1 MAANLNAS
9 RVPIL
14 NLGPITRGVCVTMC
28 GIIGCVSR
36 REPVV
41 ELLLRGLKRL
51 EYRGYDSAGIAVE
64 YPSGIRITREVG
76 KIRRLEDAVGA
87 SPQDGTTGVG
97 HTRWATHGK
106 PSEANAHPH
115 VSADGRVVVAHNGII
130 ENYRDLRRGLES
142 RGIVFCSETDSEVIP
157 NLIASHDR
165 GDFPA
170 AVRAALAELHGSF
183 AIAVMH
189 HDHPGVVIG
198 ARKDSPLI
206 VGIASDRMLLASDA
220 AAMLE
225 ATREMVFLED
235 GDMAVLTAESAS
247 FSRFDGT
254 KVLRPSVTIS
264 WDLAR
269 AEKSGFE
276 HYMLK
281 EIHEQ
286 PQVVSDA
293 LLGAIGSGHEVN
305 LEQIGL
311 SDEVLRSLD
320 RMCIVACG
328 TSWHAGLVTKFW
340 LERFARI
347 SSEVDYASEFRYRDP
362 VMDSRTGLI
371 AISQSGETA
380 DTLAA
385 LRRAKTDFNARTLGI
400 CNVQGATIARECD
413 GLIMTHAGPE
423 IGVASTK
430 AFTGQLV
437 AGFLLSLKLA
447 AARGTLSP
455 HEVRRLTDQL
465 RRVPQWI
472 ARALESADAVR
483 DVAASVADARGFLFL
498 GRGANYPVALEGAL
512 KLKEISYMHAEG
524 YPAGE
529 MKHGPIALIDE
540 GLPVVVIATRGPV
553 YDKVASNVEEVR
565 ARGGRVIAIVNPGDD
580 RVSKQASAIITVPE
594 TDPLLSPMINVVPLQ
609 LLAYEVARI
618 RGCDVD
624 QPRNL
629 AKSVTVE

>member
-1 MAANLNAS
+1 
-9 RVPIL
+9 
-14 NLGPITRGVCVTMC
+14 MC
-28 GIIGCVSR
+28 GIIGCVS
-36 REPVV
+36 EKAPVRD
-41 ELLLRGLKRL
+41 LLIRGLKRL

-64 YPSGIRITREVG
+64 SASGMALVREVG
-76 KIRRLEDAVGA
+76 KIQRLEDAVGGLFVEA
-87 SPQDGTTGVG
+87 TTGVG
-97 HTRWATHGK
+97 HTRWATHGR

-115 VSADGRVVVAHNGII
+115 LSDDGTVVVAHNGII
-130 ENYRDLRRGLES
+130 ENYRDLRAALEQD
-142 RGIVFCSETDSEVIP
+142 GVVFRSETDSEVIP
-157 NLIASHDR
+157 NLIAQAWR
-165 GDFPA
+165 GDLVD
-170 AVRAALAELHGSF
+170 AVRAAVAQLHGSF

-189 HDHPGVVIG
+189 TAHPNVVVG

-206 VGIASDRMLLASDA
+206 VGLADGRTLLASDV

-225 ATREMVFLED
+225 TTRDMIFLED
-235 GDMAVLTAESAS
+235 GDIAVLTSRGAS
-247 FSRFDGT
+247 ILRFDGT
-254 KVLRPSVTIS
+254 PVERVPTRIP

-269 AEKSGFE
+269 AEKAGFD

-286 PQVVSDA
+286 PQVVGDA
-293 LLGAIGSGHEVN
+293 LLGAIGASSEIR
-305 LEQIGL
+305 LEQL
-311 SDEVLRSLD
+311 TLDDAVLRSLD
-320 RMCIVACG
+320 RVAIVACG

-340 LERFARI
+340 IERFARI
-347 SSEVDYASEFRYRDP
+347 AVDVDYASEFRYRDP
-362 VMDSRTGLI
+362 VLDSRTGVI

-385 LRRAKTDFNARTLGI
+385 LRRAKVDFNARTIGI
-400 CNVQGATIARECD
+400 CNVQGSTIARECD
-413 GLIMTHAGPE
+413 GLVMTHAGPE

-430 AFTGQLV
+430 AFMGQLV
-437 AGFLLSLKLA
+437 AGFLFALRLA
-447 AARGTLSP
+447 AARGTMSA
-455 HEVRRLTDQL
+455 HEARRLTDQV
-465 RRVPQWI
+465 RRLPQWI
-472 ARALESADAVR
+472 SKALLCADDVRAVAESVK
-483 DVAASVADARGFLFL
+483 DARGFLFL

-565 ARGGRVIAIVNPGDD
+565 ARGGRVIAVVNPGDD
-580 RVSKQASAIITVPE
+580 RVARQASAVITVPE
-594 TDPLLSPMINVVPLQ
+594 CDPLLGPMVNVVPLQ
-609 LLAYEVARI
+609 LLAYEVARL